1 MAGQREVDAVL
12 RGESPPTQEI
22 EQMIAN
28 LDGALAGRPTK
39 EPLVVWLATDVQHL
53 GGFDD
58 LAGRRITEPTFLM
71 THLDTP
77 ESDYGDAKVVL
88 NLRVPAGVPAVFLAA
103 EPVGVLMLAR
113 GLNWTASRIVVH
125 DDRTVVFGS
134 VEG

>member
-12 RGESPPTQEI
+12 RGEAAPTPEI

-28 LDGALAGRPTK
+28 LDGALAARPAP
-39 EPLVVWLATDVQHL
+39 EPVVVWLASDEQHL
-53 GGFDD
+53 GGFDS
-58 LAGRRITEPTFLM
+58 LSERRITEPTFLM

-88 NLRVPAGVPAVFLAA
+88 KLRIPAGVPAVFLAA

-113 GLNWTASRIVVH
+113 GLSWTASRVVSQ
-125 DDRTVVFGS
+125 RGTTFVFGA

>member
-12 RGESPPTQEI
+12 RGEAPPTPEI

-28 LDGALAGRPTK
+28 LDGALAGRPT
-39 EPLVVWLATDVQHL
+39 PDPVVVWFASDEQHL
-53 GGFDD
+53 GGFEG
-58 LAGRRITEPTFLM
+58 LADRLITEPTFLM

-77 ESDYGDAKVVL
+77 ESDYGDAAVVL
-88 NLRVPAGVPAVFLAA
+88 KLRVPAGTPAVFLAA

-113 GLNWTASRIVVH
+113 GLRWKASRVVSQ
-125 DDRTVVFGS
+125 RGTTFVFGA

>member
-12 RGESPPTQEI
+12 RGEAPPTPEI

-28 LDGALAGRPTK
+28 LDGALAGRPT
-39 EPLVVWLATDVQHL
+39 PDPVVVWLASDAQHIGDVD
-53 GGFDD
+53 G
-58 LAGRRITEPTFLM
+58 LAGRRVTEPTFLM

-77 ESDYGDAKVVL
+77 ESDYGDAPVVL
-88 NLRVPAGVPAVFLAA
+88 KLRVPAGVPAVFLSA

-113 GLNWTASRIVVH
+113 GLTWTASRVVSQ
-125 DDRTVVFGS
+125 RGTTFVFGA